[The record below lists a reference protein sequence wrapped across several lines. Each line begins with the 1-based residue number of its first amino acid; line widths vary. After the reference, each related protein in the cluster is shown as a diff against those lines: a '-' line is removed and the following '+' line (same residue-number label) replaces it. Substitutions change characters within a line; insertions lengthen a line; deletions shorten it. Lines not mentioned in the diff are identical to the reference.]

1 MNVEMKIG
9 DMVRIEKCDK
19 CPTVV
24 GKTARIKCFTS
35 IPSDRD
41 SDEIAMGN
49 PRISESDRD
58 AVELNF
64 GKGRPQVNRPHL
76 FNLDDISLVKE

>member
-1 MNVEMKIG
+1 MSVEMKVG
-9 DMVRIEKCDK
+9 DTVKIEKCEK
-19 CPTVV
+19 CPAVV
-24 GKTARIKCFTS
+24 GKTAKIKVFTS
-35 IPSDRD
+35 EP
-41 SDEIAMGN
+41 GY
-49 PRISESDRD
+49 D

>member
-1 MNVEMKIG
+1 MNVEMKVG
-9 DMVRIEKCDK
+9 DVVKVEKCDK
-19 CPTVV
+19 CPAVV
-24 GKTARIKCFTS
+24 GKTAKIKCFTS
-35 IPSDRD
+35 EPDCN
-41 SDEIAMGN
+41 GN
-49 PRISESDRD
+49 